1 MFYETVYYRIE
12 ETKSYLDKMQ
22 ELFNNYREEVGIE
35 DIGYMREVLLGNLK
49 YLEENYFK
57 NERYRKGSMKNL
69 RLKTLK
75 EDEKSYQTYSRL
87 YSYNINMVTYYMDL
101 LMRNIDGTIFNGHD
115 GLVHRDNL
123 VEEYVSEIKN
133 KILNIN

>member
-1 MFYETVYYRIE
+1 
-12 ETKSYLDKMQ
+12 
-22 ELFNNYREEVGIE
+22 
-35 DIGYMREVLLGNLK
+35 MREVLLGNLK

-69 RLKTLK
+69 RLKTIK
-75 EDEKSYQTYSRL
+75 EDETSYQTYSRL

-101 LMRNIDGTIFNGHD
+101 LMRNIDGTTFNGHD

-133 KILNIN
+133 KILSIN